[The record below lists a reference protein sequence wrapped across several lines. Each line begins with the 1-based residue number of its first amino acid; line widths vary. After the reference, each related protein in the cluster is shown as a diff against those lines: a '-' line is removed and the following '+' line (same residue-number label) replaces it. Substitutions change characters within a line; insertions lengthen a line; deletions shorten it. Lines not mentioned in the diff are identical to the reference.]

1 MRFGC
6 FKILA
11 SMTQMFYGRD
21 NFRLDISWNNF
32 MKSLEINEEIKN
44 NSNFMLWTIKNPD
57 LIVLYK
63 KLGNQ

>member
-6 FKILA
+6 KILA

-57 LIVLYK
+57 LIV
-63 KLGNQ
+63 